1 LRLYILRHAETEFNR
16 LGIIQGSS
24 VDTDINELGSRQAA
38 SFFQQYQ
45 EVNFDLVVT
54 SALKRTHQ
62 TAKPFIDRKIPWLQ
76 KAQINEIR
84 WGDHEGQQISPEWDA
99 IWHDVRDAWN
109 NGDLD
114 AHMPGGE
121 SATQL
126 NARLN
131 EFLNWLKTRQEK
143 NILVCTHGRT
153 LRGMICLMK
162 QVTLAEMDGVAH
174 ANTGCYIMD
183 LKDDQFHFILENN
196 TDHLALMAPAPIVNE
211 PVMATMGHPS
221 EPPPLVKEVDYYV
234 EKGRYVFTAHYHEKR
249 GYCCGSGCRHCPY
262 N

>member
-24 VDTDINELGSRQAA
+24 VDTDINDLGRRQAA
-38 SFFQQYQ
+38 AFFQQYQ
-45 EVNFDLVVT
+45 EVNFDLIVT

-62 TAKPFIDRKIPWLQ
+62 TVQPFIDRKTPWLQ
-76 KAQINEIR
+76 KPGINEIK
-84 WGDHEGQQISPEWDA
+84 WGDHEGQQISPEWDN

-109 NGDLD
+109 AGDLS

-121 SATQL
+121 SAAQL
-126 NARLN
+126 NARLT
-131 EFLNWLKTRQEK
+131 EFFSWLKTRQEK

-162 QVTLAEMDGVAH
+162 QVKLSEMDGVAH
-174 ANTGCYIMD
+174 ANTGCYITD
-183 LKDDQFHFILENN
+183 YREENFHFILENN
-196 TDHLALMAPAPIVNE
+196 TDHLRLMAPAPELVAPA
-211 PVMATMGHPS
+211 PVSAPN
-221 EPPPLVKEVDYYV
+221 EPPPLVKDVDYYV
-234 EKGRYVFTAHYHEKR
+234 ENGRYVFTALYHEKR

-262 N
+262 D